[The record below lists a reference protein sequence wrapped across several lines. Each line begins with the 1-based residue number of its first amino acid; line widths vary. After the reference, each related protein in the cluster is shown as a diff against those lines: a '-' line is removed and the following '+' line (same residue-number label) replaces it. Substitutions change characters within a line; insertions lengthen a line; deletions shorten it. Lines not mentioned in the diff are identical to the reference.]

1 MCKHIKCSKKLT
13 YQGKVNGILGLMI
26 ELGLKMNS
34 TRILETKVSRIVLVD
49 PLILKLANVKKK
61 NMHEIMN
68 TLD

>member
-1 MCKHIKCSKKLT
+1 
-13 YQGKVNGILGLMI
+13 MI
-26 ELGLKMNS
+26 ELGLKMNN